1 MNKQNVNKKSS
12 QNTLKVAN
20 EKMQDWYDN
29 QFMPFK
35 KQKEQEKT
43 DFKEF
48 ANIIINNT
56 NEVKYMLAN
65 IYDSNFDKALET
77 WNELQLKPK
86 AKQIKLESDMLIVID
101 ENDNKLEVNFD
112 KLLADIV
119 KVLGE

>member
-12 QNTLKVAN
+12 QDTLKVAS

-65 IYDSNFDKALET
+65 IYDSNFNKALET

>member
-12 QNTLKVAN
+12 QDTLKVAS

>member
-12 QNTLKVAN
+12 QNTLKVAS

-65 IYDSNFDKALET
+65 IYDANFDKALET

>member
-12 QNTLKVAN
+12 QNTLKVAS

-101 ENDNKLEVNFD
+101 ENNNNLEVNFD